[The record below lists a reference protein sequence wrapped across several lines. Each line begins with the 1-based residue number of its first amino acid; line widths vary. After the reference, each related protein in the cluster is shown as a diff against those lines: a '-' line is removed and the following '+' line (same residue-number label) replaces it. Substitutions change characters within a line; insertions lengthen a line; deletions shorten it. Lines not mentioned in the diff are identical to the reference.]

1 MHPDPNPTW
10 AKALMDE
17 MFGPG
22 APDFGAASDG
32 DGDRNMVV
40 GRGIYVS
47 PSDSLAVLAAN
58 AHLAPG
64 YAAG

>member
-1 MHPDPNPTW
+1 MRCFR
-10 AKALMDE
+10 L
-17 MFGPG
+17 GCPG
-22 APDFGAASDG
+22 FRGGLDG

-40 GRGIYVS
+40 GRGVYVS

-64 YAAG
+64 YAGA